1 MQTFHQF
8 FDAASC
14 TYTYLLIDAD
24 AKDAVMIDPV
34 DTHLDAYLTLI
45 KQLGVSLKYVLET
58 HAHADHIT
66 SAGDLCKRT
75 GAKAATPE
83 HCGITP
89 AEVQLTNGQMLQFG
103 KNQHILAIHT
113 PGHTAGSMSF
123 YWNDKLFTGDALLIN
138 GCGRT
143 DFQSGSA
150 KALYESITEKLF
162 SYPDDTLVYPGHDY
176 HGRTASS
183 IGHEKVHNPRL
194 AGKSLAEFE
203 AIMANLN
210 LPKPKLIDQAV
221 PANLKLGLIE
231 IHAAE

>member
-1 MQTFHQF
+1 MQTFHQL
-8 FDAASC
+8 FDATSC
-14 TYTYLLIDAD
+14 TYTYILIDAVS
-24 AKDAVMIDPV
+24 KEAVMIDPV
-34 DTHLDAYLTLI
+34 DTHLEAYLKLI
-45 KQLGVSLKYVLET
+45 NQLGVRLKYVLET

-75 GAKAATPE
+75 GAQAATPE

-89 AEVQLTNGQMLQFG
+89 AEIQLKDGQTLSFG
-103 KNQHILAIHT
+103 QNQTILSIHT

-123 YWNDKLFTGDALLIN
+123 YWNHKLFTGDALLIN

-150 KALYESITEKLF
+150 KALYESITQKLF
-162 SYPDDTLVYPGHDY
+162 SYPDDTAVYPGHDY

-183 IGHEKVHNPRL
+183 IGHEKAHNPRL

-203 AIMANLN
+203 AIMASLN